1 MNENRLSQDNLFWD
15 LTRKEMNVCFDG
27 LLDFYN
33 QGFFSSHNSLT
44 PYIEKYEER
53 INLPRVPL
61 TQMEH
66 DLLFAMAYHSYIS
79 EKLKESFSFG
89 R

>member
-15 LTRKEMNVCFDG
+15 LTRKEMNVCFNG

-33 QGFFSSHNSLT
+33 QGFLSMHNPLT
-44 PYIEKYEER
+44 PYAEKYKER
-53 INLPRVPL
+53 VNLPGVHL
-61 TQMEH
+61 TQMER

-79 EKLKESFSFG
+79 SKLG
-89 R
+89 DLM